1 LRTHARG
8 RHWLGRDGA
17 ETTLGSWAD
26 MGKLACVADSS
37 PEAARKTGE
46 KYSVSHFTDYQE
58 LLRSDI
64 DAVFVVTPT
73 GTHEKIGVV

>member
-1 LRTHARG
+1 
-8 RHWLGRDGA
+8 
-17 ETTLGSWAD
+17 